1 MAARQPKPDARFPG
15 YPPRAVPTYSGTAL
29 TPEELA
35 EFMASLGEDEI
46 AAEAANSTDYDPE

>member
-1 MAARQPKPDARFPG
+1 MPGSQVPPARRSNIQRH
-15 YPPRAVPTYSGTAL
+15 RI

-35 EFMASLGEDEI
+35 EFMASLEEDEI

>member
-1 MAARQPKPDARFPG
+1 MNRKG